1 MNAAG
6 DERPIFIV
14 GCPRSGTTL
23 LQLML
28 HRHPRIAIPPETRF
42 VLGAYVHRLE
52 FGDLERRENRK
63 RVARFVT
70 RRGTRFR
77 DLGLDRRP
85 VCRQIADAP
94 PTLGSLL
101 GTVFRAYADRH
112 DRPRWGDKRPGYHAY
127 LEILLRL
134 FPNAQVVH
142 LIRDPRACVASL
154 KRVPWWKR
162 GVEHSISAWA
172 QSIDDTERAIR
183 RWPGLVTRVSYE
195 DLVADPQTEL
205 RRLAAALGE
214 DYDARMAE
222 PDRLASEAVPERK
235 HWHEQTRTA
244 PSTGSIGRWTS
255 ELEPWEIALCEHTL
269 GERMARFGYERTST
283 ERPDARR
290 LLRHAY
296 VHRTRTAARRSR
308 LAMDRLKR
316 RREPNPVA
324 ARLSR

>member
-1 MNAAG
+1 MSAAG

-42 VLGAYVHRLE
+42 LLGAYAHRLE
-52 FGDLERRENRK
+52 FGDLEQRENRK

-70 RRGTRFR
+70 KGGTRFG
-77 DLGLDRRP
+77 DLGLDRRD
-85 VCRQIADAP
+85 VRRRIADAP

-134 FPNAQVVH
+134 FPDAQVVH

-154 KRVPWWKR
+154 KRVPWWKH
-162 GVEHSISAWA
+162 GIEHSISAWA
-172 QSIDDTERAIR
+172 QSVDDTDRAIR

-195 DLVADPQTEL
+195 RLVAEPENEL
-205 RRLAAALGE
+205 RALAAALGE
-214 DYDARMAE
+214 EYAAEMAE
-222 PDRLASEAVPERK
+222 PDRLASEAVPKRK
-235 HWHEQTRTA
+235 HWHEQTRTG
-244 PSTGSIGRWTS
+244 PSTGSIGRWAS
-255 ELEPWEIALCEHTL
+255 ELEPWEIALCEHAL

-283 ERPDARR
+283 ARPGALR
-290 LLRHAY
+290 LGRHAY
-296 VHRTRTAARRSR
+296 VHRTRTAARRYR
-308 LAMDRLKR
+308 LAVDRLKR
-316 RREPNPVA
+316 RWEPNPVA
-324 ARLSR
+324 AWLP

>member
-1 MNAAG
+1 MSAAG
-6 DERPIFIV
+6 DDRPIFIV
-14 GCPRSGTTL
+14 ACPRSGTTL

-28 HRHPRIAIPPETRF
+28 HSHPRIAIPPETRF
-42 VLGAYVHRLE
+42 VLPAYVHRLE
-52 FGDLERRENRK
+52 FGDLEQRENRK

-70 RRGTRFR
+70 KRGTRFG
-77 DLGLDRRP
+77 DLGLDRRA
-85 VCRQIADAP
+85 VRRQIAAAP

-154 KRVPWWKR
+154 KRVPWWKH
-162 GVEHSISAWA
+162 GIEHSISAWA
-172 QSIDDTERAIR
+172 QSIDDTDRAIR
-183 RWPGLVTRVSYE
+183 RWPGIVTRVSYE
-195 DLVADPQTEL
+195 RLVADPEAEL
-205 RRLAAALGE
+205 RTLAAALGE

-222 PDRLASEAVPERK
+222 PDRLASEAVPKRK

-244 PSTGSIGRWTS
+244 PSTESIGRWTS
-255 ELEPWEIALCEHTL
+255 ELELVGGRAL
-269 GERMARFGYERTST
+269 RARARRADGALRLRADRA
-283 ERPDARR
+283 RPRPGPRR

-296 VHRTRTAARRSR
+296 VHRTRTAARRFR
-308 LAMDRLKR
+308 LAVDRLKR

-324 ARLSR
+324 ARFP